1 MNFTPTP
8 SHPAA
13 AESAEAPVV
22 FIVDGDALARDAIGS
37 LVRGAGWLPA
47 TAASAE
53 EFLARPRATT
63 PCCLLVEQ
71 HLPGSSSFDLQDHLA
86 GRADIPVIF
95 MSRDADVA
103 GTVRAMKGGALEFL
117 TKPFADGALLSA
129 IEHAIERSRA
139 ALSAL
144 AQLHELQEC
153 YESLSRR
160 EREVMSGVVSGRLNK
175 QVGGDLGISEI
186 TVKAHRGSLMRKMR
200 ARSLAELVRM
210 AGRLR
215 GGFSADAHEAPMLDC
230 SPDRRAPGS
239 LFEHDAFYWSRSA
252 DQTTRPCLTLE

>member
-1 MNFTPTP
+1 MIFTATP

-13 AESAEAPVV
+13 IESAETPIV
-22 FIVDGDALARDAIGS
+22 FIVDGDALTREAIGS
-37 LVRGAGWLPA
+37 LVRAAGWLPA
-47 TAASAE
+47 PAASAE
-53 EFLARPRATT
+53 EFLARPRATI

-71 HLPGSSSFDLQDHLA
+71 HLPGASGFDLQDHLA
-86 GRADIPVIF
+86 GRADIPIIF
-95 MSRDADVA
+95 MSRHADVA

-117 TKPFADGALLSA
+117 TKPLSDGALLSA
-129 IEHAIERSRA
+129 IERAIECSGA
-139 ALSAL
+139 ALRTL

-200 ARSLAELVRM
+200 ADSLAELVRM
-210 AGRLR
+210 AGKLG
-215 GGFSADAHEAPMLDC
+215 GGFPTGAQEAPMTECWPTRLVPP
-230 SPDRRAPGS
+230 STV
-239 LFEHDAFYWSRSA
+239 EHDVFYWSGSA
-252 DQTTRPCLTLE
+252 DHPTRPFLTFD